1 MTERKNNKRLGISVK
16 DIENENL
23 KKKLKK
29 YYFLLKK
36 FQIKKLMI
44 FKNQSKILRMMK
56 TMNLNTY

>member
-1 MTERKNNKRLGISVK
+1 MTERKNNKRLGISVR